1 LPHGA
6 AYRARSA
13 DEVIRPRAALTAIAV
28 GLLLAAC
35 SGGASETVTTVAVTL
50 TDKAV
55 ALDATAVPAGA
66 VTFKVRNGG
75 TIVHSLVL
83 LKTDVPHDQIPA
95 DPNDAA
101 RVQQTG
107 ILRETGQLAVGETK
121 QFAVRLAVG
130 SYVLICNEPAHY
142 LVGMHTPLTVR

>member
-1 LPHGA
+1 MRL
-6 AYRARSA
+6 
-13 DEVIRPRAALTAIAV
+13 RAALVA
-28 GLLLAAC
+28 LAWVLPVAGG
-35 SGGASETVTTVAVTL
+35 GGATETVTTVAVTL

-55 ALDATAVPAGA
+55 ALDVTAVPAGP
-66 VTFKVRNGG
+66 VNFKVRNGG

-83 LKTDVPHDQIPA
+83 LKTDVPHDQIPS

-121 QFAVRLAVG
+121 QFAVRLAAG
-130 SYVLICNEPAHY
+130 SYVLLCNEPAHY
-142 LVGMHTPLTVR
+142 LVGMHAPLTAR